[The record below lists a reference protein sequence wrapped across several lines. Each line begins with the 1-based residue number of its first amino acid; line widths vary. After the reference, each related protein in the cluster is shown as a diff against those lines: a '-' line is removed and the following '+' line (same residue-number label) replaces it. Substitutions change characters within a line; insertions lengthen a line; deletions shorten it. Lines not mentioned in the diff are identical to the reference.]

1 MNAVRLIFPIAIA
14 LGLSVPL
21 PARAQHQGHVMPPP
35 TPAAP
40 VAKKKPPAKAVAKPA
55 AKPAVKAP
63 ATPATK
69 APARKRP
76 TTKATTPPKPPM
88 RKTASPAATP
98 AEVDHSTMDHSQM
111 QGMDH
116 STMDHSQMQG
126 MDHSKMDQPQKQE
139 MDHSTMD
146 HSQMQGMDHPT
157 MDHAGPPQVTPV
169 PAVTQADRDAAF
181 PDVHAHHLHG
191 TSVQSYWLLD
201 RLEVSDADNGTALG
215 WEAMAWVG
223 GDIQRIWLRSEGE
236 AVDGRIEH
244 GDMEV
249 LYGRS
254 VRPWWDVL
262 AGVRQDVGE
271 GPSRTW
277 AAFGVQGLSPYKF
290 EVAATAYIGQGGR
303 TALRAEAEYDTLL
316 TNRLILQWRAE
327 ANAYGKAD
335 PLAGIGSGLSTVEF
349 GARLRYEI
357 TRQFAPY
364 FGVEH
369 DRAFGNTADLR
380 RNAGHDAGETRV
392 VAGVRVWF

>member
-1 MNAVRLIFPIAIA
+1 MRLILPLAIA
-14 LGLSVPL
+14 LALSVPL

-35 TPAAP
+35 APAAP
-40 VAKKKPPAKAVAKPA
+40 IAKKKPPAKAVAKPA

-116 STMDHSQMQG
+116 STMDHSQM
-126 MDHSKMDQPQKQE
+126 QE

-380 RNAGHDAGETRV
+380 RNAGHDAGDTRV
-392 VAGVRVWF
+392 VAGVRAWF

>member
-1 MNAVRLIFPIAIA
+1 MRLILPLAIA
-14 LGLSVPL
+14 YALSVPL
-21 PARAQHQGHVMPPP
+21 PAHAQHQGHVMPPP
-35 TPAAP
+35 APAAP
-40 VAKKKPPAKAVAKPA
+40 VAKKKPTPKAVAKPA
-55 AKPAVKAP
+55 AKPTVKAP
-63 ATPATK
+63 AKPATR
-69 APARKRP
+69 APTLKRA
-76 TTKATTPPKPPM
+76 TTKATTPPKSPA

-98 AEVDHSTMDHSQM
+98 AAVDHSTMDHSQI

-380 RNAGHDAGETRV
+380 RNAGHDAGDTRV

>member
-1 MNAVRLIFPIAIA
+1 MRLILPLAIA
-14 LGLSVPL
+14 YALSVPL
-21 PARAQHQGHVMPPP
+21 PAHAQHQGHVMPPP
-35 TPAAP
+35 APAAP
-40 VAKKKPPAKAVAKPA
+40 VAKKKPTPKAVAKPA
-55 AKPAVKAP
+55 AKPTVKAP
-63 ATPATK
+63 AKPATK
-69 APARKRP
+69 APALKRA
-76 TTKATTPPKPPM
+76 TTKATTPPKSPA

-98 AEVDHSTMDHSQM
+98 AAVDHSTMDHSQM

-380 RNAGHDAGETRV
+380 RNAGHDAGDTRV

>member
-1 MNAVRLIFPIAIA
+1 MRLILPLAIA
-14 LGLSVPL
+14 LALSVPSL
-21 PARAQHQGHVMPPP
+21 ARAQHQGHVMPP

-40 VAKKKPPAKAVAKPA
+40 VAKKKPPAKTVAKPA

-63 ATPATK
+63 AKTATK
-69 APARKRP
+69 APAPKRP
-76 TTKATTPPKPPM
+76 TTKATTPP

-98 AEVDHSTMDHSQM
+98 AAVDHSTMDHSQM

-126 MDHSKMDQPQKQE
+126 MDHSKTDQPQKQE

-146 HSQMQGMDHPT
+146 HSQMQGMDHSAV
-157 MDHAGPPQVTPV
+157 DHATPPQVTPV
-169 PAVTQADRDAAF
+169 PPVTQADRDAAF

-191 TSVQSYWLLD
+191 TSIQSYWLLD

-244 GDMEV
+244 GDLEV

-380 RNAGHDAGETRV
+380 RNAGHDAGDTRV

>member
-1 MNAVRLIFPIAIA
+1 MRLILPIAIA
-14 LGLSVPL
+14 LALSVPS
-21 PARAQHQGHVMPPP
+21 PARAQHQGHVMPMPP
-35 TPAAP
+35 APA
-40 VAKKKPPAKAVAKPA
+40 AKKKPPAKAVPKPD

-63 ATPATK
+63 AKPAAK
-69 APARKRP
+69 APVPKRP
-76 TTKATTPPKPPM
+76 TTKAAPSPTAPARKP
-88 RKTASPAATP
+88 ATP
-98 AEVDHSTMDHSQM
+98 AV
-111 QGMDH
+111 DH

-126 MDHSKMDQPQKQE
+126 MDHSKMDQPQMQE

-146 HSQMQGMDHPT
+146 HSQMQGMDHSTMDQPQMQGMDHSA
-157 MDHAGPPQVTPV
+157 MDHAAPPQVTPV
-169 PAVTQADRDAAF
+169 PPVTQAERDAAF

-191 TSVQSYWLLD
+191 TSIQSYWLLD

-244 GDMEV
+244 GDLEV

-335 PLAGIGSGLSTVEF
+335 PLAGIGSGLSTVEL
-349 GARLRYEI
+349 GARLRYEV

-364 FGVEH
+364 IGIEH
-369 DRAFGNTADLR
+369 NRAFGNTTDLR
-380 RNAGHDAGETRV
+380 RASGHDVGDTRI
-392 VAGVRVWF
+392 VAGVRIWF